1 MNKYT
6 FSTQTGKAYY
16 CNSIPGFL
24 NDKSASIIGQLVRHS
39 FEVNKEQ
46 SDAWDNQI
54 SQLQTKLEE
63 CGVEGDIIFEYD
75 IVRLGKRIDVILLIK
90 HIVFSL
96 EFKNGKNIFVAQDAQ
111 QAEDYA
117 IDIKNF
123 HKESE
128 DLYVCPILI
137 ATNAPTQY
145 VKEQSIDCYPDKQI
159 FLQRENMDTFTPKLT
174 SIIDRYGDDEIN
186 KKKKWFNS
194 PYHPTPTIIAAAV
207 EAYRSHNLSQIAQS
221 EAGQE
226 NIDLCE
232 NKIYE
237 IIDYARNNG
246 KKCICFVTGVPG
258 AGKTLVGLDVVAK
271 SLDDK
276 SKGLSVYL
284 SGNGSLVKVLRE
296 ALKKSVKATDKE
308 REELWKKARLKADK
322 SVTIPK
328 LEKLFN
334 DNTEIAIK
342 TLIQDSYNFKKD
354 NCIHKTPTPEN
365 ILIFDEAQRVWNREK
380 MTKEHSNEP
389 LMAVSEPY
397 LLYSIMDRHSDWA
410 VMICL
415 VGLGQDIY
423 DGEVGINEWFKC
435 GINEFKNW
443 ELFYSPTIFNQVE
456 DKNIDKNMITNCSR
470 CHSVPELHLN
480 TSIRSFRADSQCHFV
495 DYLLDNNP
503 EKAKEVCD
511 KIFEK
516 YPIYITRNY
525 STAKKWIREQVRG
538 SQRSGVLA
546 CSSAQRL
553 KPEGIYV
560 LNEID
565 VKSWFL
571 APTDDLRSSNKLE
584 IVASE
589 FKVQGLELDWTIV
602 CWDADLRRSKD
613 GEAWEHYVF
622 RGTRWNKRNK
632 EEQKRYLVNSYRVL
646 LTRARQGMIIFVPE
660 GVDPEEDST
669 RDKAYYDS
677 IFDYLHSCGMRK
689 L

>member
-1 MNKYT
+1 
-6 FSTQTGKAYY
+6 
-16 CNSIPGFL
+16 
-24 NDKSASIIGQLVRHS
+24 
-39 FEVNKEQ
+39 
-46 SDAWDNQI
+46 
-54 SQLQTKLEE
+54 
-63 CGVEGDIIFEYD
+63 
-75 IVRLGKRIDVILLIK
+75 
-90 HIVFSL
+90 
-96 EFKNGKNIFVAQDAQ
+96 
-111 QAEDYA
+111 
-117 IDIKNF
+117 
-123 HKESE
+123 
-128 DLYVCPILI
+128 
-137 ATNAPTQY
+137 
-145 VKEQSIDCYPDKQI
+145 
-159 FLQRENMDTFTPKLT
+159 
-174 SIIDRYGDDEIN
+174 
-186 KKKKWFNS
+186 
-194 PYHPTPTIIAAAV
+194 
-207 EAYRSHNLSQIAQS
+207 
-221 EAGQE
+221 
-226 NIDLCE
+226 
-232 NKIYE
+232 
-237 IIDYARNNG
+237 
-246 KKCICFVTGVPG
+246 
-258 AGKTLVGLDVVAK
+258 
-271 SLDDK
+271 
-276 SKGLSVYL
+276 
-284 SGNGSLVKVLRE
+284 
-296 ALKKSVKATDKE
+296 
-308 REELWKKARLKADK
+308 
-322 SVTIPK
+322 
-328 LEKLFN
+328 
-334 DNTEIAIK
+334 
-342 TLIQDSYNFKKD
+342 
-354 NCIHKTPTPEN
+354 
-365 ILIFDEAQRVWNREK
+365 

-456 DKNIDKNMITNCSR
+456 DKNIDKNMITNCNR

-480 TSIRSFRADSQCHFV
+480 TSIRSFRADSQCLFV

-560 LNEID
+560 LTDID

-602 CWDADLRRSKD
+602 CWDADLRRGKD
-613 GEAWEHYVF
+613 GKSWDHYIF

-669 RDKAYYDS
+669 RDKTFYDS